1 MNDFNTVLGEI
12 EVAFSNNDVRGKPTY
27 QNISGRKWIA
37 EIRECVEGDK
47 EGSHWIRTTLK
58 VDNNTKQCLRR
69 STENTSNSASIIVI
83 DCDKRIDADGEE
95 IDGAPDPLQVSHIL
109 KELNLAYVLY
119 GSYSHYTNEKGYR
132 YRIQLITS
140 SPYKKDQLAPTIE
153 SIISRINVK
162 LIGQGSD
169 LLANAIENSTWSQG
183 WYCPRKPK
191 GSIIETLYFENTEG
205 QLVDVID
212 PLELP
217 PTIHVFT
224 QKTISNKPEQI
235 SVIQT
240 FNEQRSIEELL
251 SYYGYQQILP
261 HKWLRPNSSSRIPGI
276 TVKGNKFYSH
286 HADEFNDGYW
296 HDCFDLWQV
305 MEKLDLKDAIAKAG
319 QTTYVTDGRTVD
331 EFNKSLANNEVLPSN
346 IKFNVYQPF
355 DNKLLPVDDI
365 PYGSLPEQ
373 METFIKEQSEIRGCP
388 PDFILISVLSRMGVL
403 FAGKLKIAMTRHTN
417 WHVTPNF
424 FWIMVGPPS
433 SGKSNALDATASFIK
448 KISKEA
454 EDIYNKHYE
463 LHKQKLTL
471 LQKKLSTAMKG
482 LDKENIKVQP
492 IQNNVDIFETR
503 IKALQHE
510 IDILLA
516 QAPKC
521 KVYTVNR
528 TTFEKLILILKDN
541 IDGIML
547 ELDEVAPL
555 FIRLSKDEHCEERG
569 FYLTAYN
576 GNGSYSYRTISRGT
590 DFIERVIISII
601 GGTQPGKLERVVN
614 EMKNNLTNDGFL
626 QRFQG
631 VVYPDAK
638 VRLSQDKQGEEELER
653 KWNILLAS
661 LNNMPHDEIVVRF
674 DDEAQELFDYWREE
688 TTIQAYE
695 MEPHLSAHVGKSY
708 EFVAAL
714 SVYLFLYEK
723 WGRISGEQYIP
734 VDYILRAIK
743 LGAYFLSHAKRMYGL
758 AYKDDIPAR
767 SLANKLSL
775 LGSFFTRSQI
785 RDKDWSNLTQKEDR
799 LEAINKLIQRG
810 YISAKINGKYYINP
824 EYLVEE

>member
-1 MNDFNTVLGEI
+1 MKEFNTILDQI
-12 EVAFSNNDVRGKPTY
+12 EVAFSNNDVRGKPVY
-27 QNISGRKWIA
+27 QNISARTWVAK
-37 EIRECVEGDK
+37 IRECLEGSK
-47 EGSHWIRTTLK
+47 EGSHWLRTTLK
-58 VDNNTKQCLRR
+58 VNNDTKQCLGR
-69 STENTSNSASIIVI
+69 STENTLSLASVVVI
-83 DCDKRIDADGEE
+83 DCDKRININGEE
-95 IDGAPDPLQVSHIL
+95 VEGAPDPLQVSQIL
-109 KELNLAYVLY
+109 KDLNLAHILH
-119 GSYSHYTNEKGYR
+119 GSHSHYTSEKGHR
-132 YRIQLITS
+132 YRIVLCTDL
-140 SPYKKDQLAPTIE
+140 PYKKEQLAPTVE
-153 SIISRINVK
+153 SIISQINVV
-162 LIGQGSD
+162 LAGLGSD

-183 WYCPRKPK
+183 WYCPRKPT
-191 GSIIETLYFENTEG
+191 GSKIETLYFENTEG

-217 PTIHVFT
+217 PTSYVFT
-224 QKTISNKPEQI
+224 QSLSNKPEQI
-235 SVIQT
+235 SVIHA
-240 FNEQRSIEELL
+240 FNEQRNIEELL
-251 SYYGYQQILP
+251 SHYGYTRILS
-261 HKWLRPNSSSRIPGI
+261 HKWLRPNSSSGIPGI
-276 TVKGNKFYSH
+276 TIKGNKFYSH

-296 HDCFDLWQV
+296 HDCFDLWRV
-305 MEKLDLKDAIAKAG
+305 MEKLDLKDAIAKAA
-319 QTTYVTDGRTVD
+319 QTTYVPDGRTVD
-331 EFNKSLANNEVLPSN
+331 EFNKSLANKEVLPSN

-373 METFIKEQSEIRGCP
+373 METFIKEQAEIRGCP

-403 FAGKLKIAMTRHTN
+403 FAGKLKIAMTRHTK

-448 KISKEA
+448 SISEEA
-454 EDIYNKHYE
+454 EKVYNKNHE
-463 LHKQKLTL
+463 LHKQKLDL
-471 LQKKLSTAMKG
+471 LQRKLNTAMKG
-482 LDKENIKVQP
+482 LDRENVKTQP
-492 IQNNVDIFETR
+492 EQNNVDIFETR
-503 IKALQHE
+503 IKTLQHE
-510 IDILLA
+510 INILLA

-528 TTFEKLILILKDN
+528 TTFEKLILIMKDN

-590 DFIERVIISII
+590 DYIERVIISII

-631 VVYPDAK
+631 VVYPDTK
-638 VRLSQDKQGEEELER
+638 IRLSQDKQGEEELER

-661 LNNMPHDEIVVRF
+661 LNNMPPDEIVVRF
-674 DDEAQELFDYWREE
+674 DDEAQEVFDYWREE
-688 TTIQAYE
+688 TTVQAYE

-767 SLANKLSL
+767 SLANKLPL

-810 YISAKINGKYYINP
+810 YISTKTNGKYYINP